1 LDCKIGVEFFYLHR
15 YNYVKEFNMKSLRL
29 ILSNP
34 RYFGPAWVFASLNI
48 LFGTWAIYIPMVK
61 ENLAI
66 DKSQLG
72 IAIFFLSL
80 GVFVVFPMASTI
92 VNRLGVGRAT
102 WYGVILVCITALLPL
117 LAPNY
122 YALMGA
128 LFLFGASHGFT
139 DISMNTLVTELEK
152 KDGNKFM
159 SASHGFFSLGG
170 VLAGLGSFLI
180 GPLDNPILHMAI
192 AIGLVFTVNFLY
204 YKKYINVVAAPVEKD
219 GFSLKLFRPLL
230 LLGLISFVSMGS
242 EGAIVDWSGL
252 YLKEISMAPEALW
265 GAGFLG
271 FQVTMTLGRF
281 LGDGI
286 SAKIGSIKM
295 VGIGVL
301 VVMTGYGLVLCTT
314 TYLVILG
321 FALSGLG
328 FSVMVPEVFRIGGNV
343 KGVDSSQGV
352 SFIAGTGYA
361 GFLSAPPI
369 LGFIADSYS
378 LVNCFVVLLCCALL
392 ILGASFMLHRRKS
405 VSSN

>member
-1 LDCKIGVEFFYLHR
+1 
-15 YNYVKEFNMKSLRL
+15 MKSLRL

-48 LFGTWAIYIPMVK
+48 LFGTWAIYIPTVK

-92 VNRLGVGRAT
+92 INKLGVGRAT
-102 WYGVILVCITALLPL
+102 WYGVLLICTAALLPL
-117 LAPNY
+117 LAPSY

-128 LFLFGASHGFT
+128 LFLFGASNGFT

-152 KDGNKFM
+152 EDKKKFM

-180 GPLDNPILHMAI
+180 GPLDNPLLHMGIAI
-192 AIGLVFTVNFLY
+192 ALVFIVNLMFFRR
-204 YKKYINVVAAPVEKD
+204 YIGVVAAPVEKD
-219 GFSLKLFRPLL
+219 TFSLKLFRPLL
-230 LLGLISFVSMGS
+230 LLGLISFVAMGS

-286 SAKIGSIKM
+286 SSKIGSIKM

-301 VVMTGYGLVLCTT
+301 VVMAGYGLVLTT
-314 TYLVILG
+314 TTNMAIMG

-328 FSVMVPEVFRIGGNV
+328 FSVMIPEVFRIGGNV
-343 KGVDSSQGV
+343 KGIDSSQGV

-378 LVNCFVVLLCCALL
+378 LVTCFLVLLCCALL
-392 ILGASFMLHRRKS
+392 ILGAAFVLQRRKAAA
-405 VSSN
+405 